1 MLKNRFKTGLLTT
14 FIACILNAC
23 ATSPTGR
30 TQLIYMPDNQV
41 DQMGLQAFDT
51 MKSKNPISRN
61 PRYSNFAQCVA
72 TAITMQTGGQ
82 WEVVVFEDETLN
94 AFALPGNK
102 IGVHSGLI
110 ELVDNQDQ
118 LAAVIGHEVG
128 HVMAR
133 HSNERLSQET
143 AVNTGLSIVQ
153 AVAQPQTAL
162 GQTAMGVLGLGA
174 QYGVL
179 LPYSRV
185 HESEADTIGLDL
197 MARAGFDP
205 RQSINLWLKMD
216 KASQGGQ
223 PIEFMS
229 THPSHANRIDNLN
242 QHMNQALQLQQ
253 QAWNTGRQPRC
264 VK

>member
-1 MLKNRFKTGLLTT
+1 MLKAKLKTGL
-14 FIACILNAC
+14 IASALAGLLNAC

-30 TQLIYMPDNQV
+30 SQLIYMPDSQV
-41 DQMGLQAFDT
+41 DQMGLQAFDS
-51 MKSKNPISRN
+51 MKSNNPISQN
-61 PRYSNFAQCVA
+61 PRQSQFAQCVA
-72 TAITMQTGGQ
+72 YAITQQTGGQ
-82 WEVVVFEDETLN
+82 WEMVVFEDETLN

-110 ELVDNQDQ
+110 NLVDNQDQ

-143 AVNTGLSIVQ
+143 AVSTGLSIVQ

-174 QYGVL
+174 EYGVI
-179 LPYSRV
+179 LPYSRI
-185 HESEADTIGLDL
+185 HESEADTIGLNL
-197 MARAGFDP
+197 MAKAGFDP
-205 RQSINLWLKMD
+205 RQSVNLWLKMD
-216 KASQGGQ
+216 QASKGGQ

-229 THPSHANRIDNLN
+229 THPSHSTRIDNLN
-242 QHMNQALQLQQ
+242 QHMNQAIQLQQ
-253 QAWNTGRQPRC
+253 QAWNAGRQPRC
-264 VK
+264 IK